1 MPFCEIK
8 FTVLLM
14 NSLHQIQIA
23 LQIASSCKVC
33 ASTLR
38 LCGVV
43 QGSVSQTESH
53 NWLFERCPSVSIII
67 KTPCQAHPARFFVK
81 CGFSSAEHVLTILD
95 TGAHWAGNSGA
106 AAQPHSLEEPA
117 GDCTLHL
124 QWPESSQ
131 VPAAAWFLK
140 LGNAAN
146 NSSLFT
152 LPAPRNRSQFQHREP
167 CAEIQFTEI
176 VLSETLRNTNIGTQ
190 VYIGHVNTE
199 NMQMLTK
206 CDVTHQV
213 EQLDCEVQLEE
224 VIKL

>member
-38 LCGVV
+38 LCGVI

-53 NWLFERCPSVSIII
+53 NWLFERCPSVQITI

-81 CGFSSAEHVLTILD
+81 CRIPSAEHGLVLA
-95 TGAHWAGNSGA
+95 TGAPWVGNSGA
-106 AAQPHSLEEPA
+106 VAQRHGLEELQEPA

-124 QWPESSQ
+124 QWSESSQ
-131 VPAAAWFLK
+131 VPAAAWFLQ

-146 NSSLFT
+146 NSS
-152 LPAPRNRSQFQHREP
+152 
-167 CAEIQFTEI
+167 
-176 VLSETLRNTNIGTQ
+176 
-190 VYIGHVNTE
+190 
-199 NMQMLTK
+199 
-206 CDVTHQV
+206 
-213 EQLDCEVQLEE
+213 
-224 VIKL
+224 